1 MRLYQDHTGK
11 WHRHGLE
18 APGGELRATERL
30 DIVVLHVPGATYAI
44 GAHDRVYGPA
54 FRVVLKITERVSDRE
69 AHVEP
74 LAEFDAK
81 AKTLTAIPQA
91 TR

>member
-1 MRLYQDHTGK
+1 MRLYQDYTGK
-11 WHRHGLE
+11 WHRQGLE
-18 APGGELRATERL
+18 APGGELRETERL

-44 GAHDRVYGPA
+44 GAHDRVYGAA
-54 FRVVLKITERVSDRE
+54 FRVVLKITERINDRE

-81 AKTLTAIPQA
+81 SKTLTRLPEVTQ
-91 TR
+91 